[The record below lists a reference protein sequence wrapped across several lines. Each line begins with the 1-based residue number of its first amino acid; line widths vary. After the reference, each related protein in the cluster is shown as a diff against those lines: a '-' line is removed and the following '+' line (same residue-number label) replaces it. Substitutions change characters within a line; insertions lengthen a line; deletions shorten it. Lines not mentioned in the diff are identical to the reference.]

1 MDHTYYGMYKKNNFW
16 NCKLHGDCSLQTI
29 GHLLLS
35 VMYSTYILVAVA
47 LYEEP
52 DLLKRFGAEYEQ
64 YVTATPGYIPKICF
78 FTKTKSKQQ

>member
-1 MDHTYYGMYKKNNFW
+1 MDHSYYGMYIMNNFW
-16 NCKLHGDCSLQTI
+16 NCLLHGDFSLQTT

-35 VMYSTYILVAVA
+35 VMYSIYILLAVA

-64 YVTATPGYIPKICF
+64 YMTATPGYIPKICV
-78 FTKTKSKQQ
+78 FTRTQSKQQ